1 MIFRQTRLYQEAKE
15 EGREQAKIEAVAGLL
30 ALGLS
35 IEQIA
40 TALQLEL
47 TKVQETAARL
57 SSQN

>member
-35 IEQIA
+35 IEKIA
-40 TALQLEL
+40 TAL
-47 TKVQETAARL
+47 
-57 SSQN
+57 